1 MAILSSLRKLTNMVL
16 LKKKKEKKKRRK
28 ERERELGIE
37 GIITIFR
44 SYFSFPLNVDCTKDF
59 R

>member
-16 LKKKKEKKKRRK
+16 LKKKKKRKEEKK
-28 ERERELGIE
+28 ERERELDIE